1 MTNCCIY
8 CCVAVCSAI
17 RSKKKK
23 AAGPGDKKAAAAIS
37 KTETRKLDV
46 DAASDVPEYVNIT
59 MLLLCPAHQINST
72 R

>member
-1 MTNCCIY
+1 MTNCCIC

-17 RSKKKK
+17 RNKKKK

-59 MLLLCPAHQINST
+59 MLLLCPAQQINST